1 MNAYTSEV
9 LVLGAGIAGLAV
21 AARLC
26 AAGRHV
32 TVLEARD
39 RIGGRI
45 LTLHPQRD
53 VVVELGAEFLHG
65 VHPALKGELKNAR
78 LKTKPVDLKSWCFSE
93 GKLEQCDFF
102 ERVDSVLQHLP
113 RFVNPD
119 RSFSEFL
126 EEVSREQN
134 ISADARR
141 WVNGYIRGFHAADP
155 SRIGTRSLVREMH
168 AEEEIGGDKPLR
180 PVSGLGDLVENLR
193 GECSR
198 AEILLST
205 VVRRVEYGADLVSV
219 IADSNGAQREF
230 RAQHVVVTLP
240 LGVLQLPADHPAHVA
255 FEPVLKAKSRAFAC
269 LAMGNV
275 VRINLVF
282 SEQFWSGRK
291 DTSGKKLSHLGFLFS
306 QQEFFPTWWARP
318 AGKFGL
324 LTGWTPEPSALFLSQ
339 HRQPR
344 EYAIARALESLSQL
358 LSVSRAELD
367 SLLLDVHVHDW
378 IADSYS
384 MGAYSYVAAGGD
396 GAQEDLAEPIDDK
409 LFFAG
414 EATEAS
420 GHHATVHGAFLTGLR
435 AADEILGNK
444 KRSLHFADSV

>member
-1 MNAYTSEV
+1 MNPHTSEV
-9 LVLGAGIAGLAV
+9 LVLGAGIAGLAA

-45 LTLHPQRD
+45 LTQRPQRD

-65 VHPALKGELKNAR
+65 VHPALKGELKKAG
-78 LKTKPVDLKSWCFSE
+78 LKIRPVDLKSWCFSH

-141 WVNGYIRGFHAADP
+141 WVLGYIRGFDAADP
-155 SRIGTRSLVREMH
+155 SRIGTRSLVREMR
-168 AEEEIGGDKPLR
+168 AEEETGGDKPLR
-180 PVSGLGDLVENLR
+180 PVSGFGTLVENLR
-193 GECSR
+193 AGCSR
-198 AEILLST
+198 AEIVLGAI
-205 VVRRVEYGADLVSV
+205 VRRVEYGADFVSV
-219 IADSNGAQREF
+219 IADCNGSQREF
-230 RAQHVVVTLP
+230 RAQYVVVTLP
-240 LGVLQLPADHPAHVA
+240 LGVLQLPVDHPAHVE
-255 FEPVLKAKSRAFAC
+255 FEPVLKSKSRAFAC

-275 VRINLVF
+275 LRINLLF
-282 SEQFWSGRK
+282 SEQFWSRRKDAAGRK
-291 DTSGKKLSHLGFLFS
+291 LSKLGFLFS
-306 QQEFFPTWWARP
+306 QQEFFPTWWTRP
-318 AGKFGL
+318 AGKLGL

-358 LSVSRAELD
+358 LPVSRAELD

-378 IADSYS
+378 ITDRYS

-396 GAQEDLAEPIDDK
+396 GAQADLARPIDDK

-414 EATEAS
+414 EATETS